1 MKFKLRRYYL
11 YYLGRTAAFL
21 FALLPFRL
29 GVSLG
34 SLAGRAAFYLL
45 PEYRQLAIYNLTSVF
60 GREKSAAEI
69 RDIARR
75 VFENLGRNAAELIS
89 FPKVNASNVD
99 RFVTAQNMEA
109 IDRSF
114 GNGLGTLILT
124 AHLGNWEITGAYLR
138 LKNYPGVAIG
148 KRIYFDKYDKFLN
161 DLRKSQ
167 DVNIIYRDSSPKALL
182 RILKDNKIV
191 GVVADQD
198 VDSVEG
204 VFVDF
209 FGRPAYTPVGPALL
223 AMMTGASLI
232 PVFAVRDGLR
242 HRFIVEKPIE
252 LADTGDRKADIVT
265 NTQKWSL
272 VVESYIRKYP
282 DQWVWIHRRWKT
294 KNEPVN
300 TR

>member
-11 YYLGRTAAFL
+11 YYLGRSAAFL

-29 GVSLG
+29 GVLLG
-34 SLAGRAAFYLL
+34 SLIGRAAFYLL
-45 PEYRQLAIYNLTSVF
+45 PYYRRLAIENLNYVF
-60 GREKSAAEI
+60 GGEKSESEVKI
-69 RDIARR
+69 IARR
-75 VFENLGRNAAELIS
+75 VFENLGRNAAELIN

-99 RFVTAQNMEA
+99 RFVSSSNMEA
-109 IDRSF
+109 IDGSF
-114 GNGLGTLILT
+114 KNGKGTVVVT

-161 DLRKSQ
+161 RLRKSQ
-167 DVNIIYRDSSPKALL
+167 DVNIVYRDSSPKILLKLL
-182 RILKDNKIV
+182 RENKIV

-209 FGRPAYTPVGPALL
+209 FGKTAYTPVGPAAL
-223 AMMTGASLI
+223 AMITGASLI
-232 PVFAVRDGLR
+232 PVFAVREGLR
-242 HRFIVEKPIE
+242 HRFIVEDPIK
-252 LADTGDRKADIVT
+252 LANTGDRKADLVT

-282 DQWVWIHRRWKT
+282 EQWVWIHRRWKT
-294 KNEPVN
+294 RKDQ
-300 TR
+300 TS